1 MPGFYN
7 AVIYARYPDIHLY
20 QNITR
25 VQFHPGEYPHKIRP
39 GKGGGERWGRALDP
53 VFRFFCTRVP
63 HPAEAYLIDIP
74 NVVFFLNPS
83 RIRAQTLANP
93 ASRVAT
99 FPESRTVVWSNPE
112 SR

>member
-39 GKGGGERWGRALDP
+39 GKGGRWGLLIP
-53 VFRFFCTRVP
+53 YSRFFCTRVR
-63 HPAEAYLIDIP
+63 HPAGAYLIDIP
-74 NVVFFLNPS
+74 NVVFFLNPAHGGGGGGGHNAYVS
-83 RIRAQTLANP
+83 LRTLYK
-93 ASRVAT
+93 VLQG
-99 FPESRTVVWSNPE
+99 
-112 SR
+112 

>member
-39 GKGGGERWGRALDP
+39 GKGGGVRAVDP
-53 VFRFFCTRVP
+53 VFP
-63 HPAEAYLIDIP
+63 LLLH
-74 NVVFFLNPS
+74 
-83 RIRAQTLANP
+83 
-93 ASRVAT
+93 
-99 FPESRTVVWSNPE
+99 
-112 SR
+112 